1 MPLRLRLSSPRRRGS
16 STPRPLGSIINCS
29 GILDRPVKPDDDR
42 MRVGKARLSAVAQ
55 FAKDMV
61 GTAQTRLCPPYR
73 FNLQTALATASQPRR
88 ESRAS
93 FAVNVLSS
101 DSEGAG
107 NAGRPL
113 RSLARKAKKRTSVVT
128 TVTPVHP
135 TFPAQWFTAY
145 NALSPVTGLFCH
157 RRLRGNNS
165 AKLDASVGAS
175 GPHDFAVRRS
185 ALSSAAPHASI
196 ASRPRSV
203 TIASRPSC
211 RDGTESKYS

>member
-1 MPLRLRLSSPRRRGS
+1 MPG
-16 STPRPLGSIINCS
+16 
-29 GILDRPVKPDDDR
+29 
-42 MRVGKARLSAVAQ
+42 ARCA
-55 FAKDMV
+55 
-61 GTAQTRLCPPYR
+61 
-73 FNLQTALATASQPRR
+73 
-88 ESRAS
+88 
-93 FAVNVLSS
+93 
-101 DSEGAG
+101 
-107 NAGRPL
+107 

-196 ASRPRSV
+196 ASRPTSV